1 MISML
6 PPAGQAQKKEGDTIF
21 KTAIAARMAKD
32 AGLIAQLRSYAG
44 VMDGNPNKASFDL
57 ITSQADVSGAALSEA
72 VRRLADAPKVDAFA
86 AAMKQRFEAPKVA
99 APASAPAPATA
110 AAKPTPATSGGAP

>member
-1 MISML
+1 MSML
-6 PPAGQAQKKEGDTIF
+6 PPVGQAQKKDGDTVF

-32 AGLIAQLRSYAG
+32 AGMLAQLRAYGGA
-44 VMDGNPNKASFDL
+44 MEGNANKASFDL
-57 ITSQADVSGAALSEA
+57 ITSQTDVSGAALSEA

-99 APASAPAPATA
+99 PGPTA
-110 AAKPTPATSGGAP
+110 AATPPTSGGSR